1 MWKPCC
7 DLHPLS
13 SSPQGTKGCLGEACF
28 TLQRTGSITAHFA
41 ACWQGTIP
49 AFVSHPPSPCSTG
62 STAWSPTSVHT
73 SLLGSKLCQG
83 WLPCSAIHSSRPARV
98 MGDGESRLP
107 SARALVTDQKSEVK
121 EHSGKL
127 QGHTLL
133 LVLSRSFCGGLPTLH
148 MHDSSHV
155 TLTKL
160 KAP

>member
-1 MWKPCC
+1 MQHGIHSLESHQCSHE
-7 DLHPLS
+7 LV
-13 SSPQGTKGCLGEACF
+13 GEQ
-28 TLQRTGSITAHFA
+28 T
-41 ACWQGTIP
+41 
-49 AFVSHPPSPCSTG
+49 
-62 STAWSPTSVHT
+62 
-73 SLLGSKLCQG
+73 LCQG